1 MFEYFDESFKENHSH
16 EIEFIFNQYKF
27 NKTTDWDFSSRLFC
41 VMYGLL
47 FIIGIPANTIVI
59 FVYAKSKSPKKYTK
73 FFFINLSISDILILL
88 LCIPISINDVLY
100 PNEWL
105 LGEIYC
111 KHICFFISKYI

>member
-1 MFEYFDESFKENHSH
+1 
-16 EIEFIFNQYKF
+16 
-27 NKTTDWDFSSRLFC
+27 
-41 VMYGLL
+41 
-47 FIIGIPANTIVI
+47 
-59 FVYAKSKSPKKYTK
+59 
-73 FFFINLSISDILILL
+73 LSISDILILL

>member
-1 MFEYFDESFKENHSH
+1 MFEHLNISFEKKFEFNLNQFQLNITSHS
-16 EIEFIFNQYKF
+16 N
-27 NKTTDWDFSSRLFC
+27 FSSCFFS

-47 FIIGIPANTIVI
+47 FIIGIIANTIVI
-59 FVYAKSKSPKKYTK
+59 FVYAKGKSPKKYTN

-100 PNEWL
+100 PNEWF

-111 KHICFFISKYI
+111 KHIKFFFLNKFLNI